1 MSFYGFDNIE
11 TYTVNLW
18 IQNDENLHTVCLDIV
33 NESEDFY
40 TATINIENYF
50 EEQVFEATGESG
62 VLADLLN
69 HSIREVSWTK
79 IVEKLTEE

>member
-1 MSFYGFDNIE
+1 MSFYGFDNYE

-18 IQNDENLHTVCLDIV
+18 IQNDESLYVNCLDIV

-40 TATINIENYF
+40 TATINIKGYF
-50 EEQVFEATGESG
+50 EDLVFEATGESG

-69 HSIREVSWTK
+69 HSINSVSWTK
-79 IVEKLTEE
+79 IVEKLQE